1 MIELFSLWNHTGW
14 LTAVRG
20 GYRAEGQ
27 FDDAHFDFTHPDRR
41 VCVSEFH
48 AAARR
53 ARMRWVWNR
62 LIGRRRQG
70 RPMEGFA
77 DVLPSTSAEP
87 GALLDREQEG
97 GSAIRAA
104 DLMADALGI
113 RRPSL
118 VGASPQEAC
127 EWIEHMAPRLRAA
140 ISIPDDVRSRMKAE
154 RKWPPILAADVS
166 RMPPDMVRRTLRPSL
181 FDRNDG

>member
-1 MIELFSLWNHTGW
+1 MIELFSLWNYTGW
-14 LTAVRG
+14 LTAVRD

-27 FDDAHFDFTHPDRR
+27 FDDAHFDFRHPDRR

-53 ARMRWVWNR
+53 ARMRWVWRR
-62 LIGRRRQG
+62 LTGRRRQ
-70 RPMEGFA
+70 RRHTEGFA
-77 DVLPSTSAEP
+77 DALLSTPAEP
-87 GALLDREQEG
+87 GDG
-97 GSAIRAA
+97 DGSAIRAA

-140 ISIPDDVRSRMKAE
+140 VSIPHEARDRLKAE
-154 RKWPPILAADVS
+154 RKWQPILAADVS
-166 RMPPDMVRRTLRPSL
+166 RMPPDIVQRTLRPSL
-181 FDRNDG
+181 FDRKGG